1 MSALPVSPS
10 RPVPPR
16 GASGDERPR
25 SRPRFSRSRPPRT
38 RRAAAPPSTAPPPG
52 RSASSAR
59 ISSGAASRS
68 RPCPACRRGPPT
80 RSRRSS
86 RAARTRTSTTR
97 SPRCSTGPTPPRTA
111 SATSSRARTWT
122 GSSRRPAGS
131 RRADLRGDLHLHTDR
146 SDGRMPL
153 AALHRALE
161 ARGDRYALLTDHARD
176 CAVAGGLFP
185 ADFRAQR
192 REVDAPE
199 RARRRDFTM
208 FVGAEANIAE
218 DGTLD
223 VTPRSV
229 PELDAVVASVHTD
242 LRSPRDQTARL
253 VRAIETPGVAVLG
266 HPKGRLYDMRSG
278 VRADWPRVFAAAAA
292 RGVAI
297 ELNGCPERLDLPPAL
312 ARIAVE
318 AGLPLLDLERRARGR
333 APLVP
338 RLRPRRRAPRGRPG
352 GPRREHVVARPL
364 RRLARGAARGLTAV
378 SRR

>member
-1 MSALPVSPS
+1 MSALPSPPS
-10 RPVPPR
+10 VPSHPAAPPVTNGR
-16 GASGDERPR
+16 LASALLGLAAAEDPA
-25 SRPRFSRSRPPRT
+25 S
-38 RRAAAPPSTAPPPG
+38 RRAAEYRAAARTLRQLGTDLFGRRVSVAGLPG
-52 RSASSAR
+52 V
-59 ISSGAASRS
+59 
-68 RPCPACRRGPPT
+68 
-80 RSRRSS
+80 SS
-86 RAARTRTSTTR
+86 RAADAI
-97 SPRCSTGPTPPRTA
+97 TA
-111 SATSSRARTWT
+111 FLACGSDENVADALAAMLDRADPAAHRKADFLSRADVDRILSVP
-122 GSSRRPAGS
+122 GGISH
-131 RRADLRGDLHLHTDR
+131 ADLRGDAHLHTDR

-161 ARGDRYALLTDHARD
+161 GRGDSYALLTDHARD

-192 REVDAPE
+192 REVDSLNA
-199 RARRRDFTM
+199 RASTFTM

-218 DGTLD
+218 DGSLD

-229 PELDAVVASVHTD
+229 PEVDAVVASVHTD

-312 ARIAVE
+312 ARIAVQ
-318 AGLPLLDLERRARGR
+318 AGCLFSLSSDAHAAAHLSFLDYGLAVARL
-333 APLVP
+333 ALVP
-338 RLRPRRRAPRGRPG
+338 RDR
-352 GPRREHVVARPL
+352 VVN
-364 RRLARGAARGLTAV
+364 TW
-378 SRR
+378 SRDRFQDWLEERCAD